1 MPQTRRRKQDRT
13 AKREEPVETVVEEQ
27 PPPPPEEPV
36 EPLVS
41 AILVSYNQAAA
52 LRRAIQALE
61 RSDDRK
67 RLEILVVDCGSQDES
82 PQLDTEFT
90 GITMMRLP
98 HHFGATKA
106 MNIGTRTAKAEIV
119 FYLSPSVE
127 VVPDTV
133 SKLAAH
139 LESDTDAAAVCP
151 LLVDPDGRQSLR
163 IRKIPTRA
171 TLLDPEYQRLDLS
184 QESVSVEYPGLDAL
198 MIRKFFIKG
207 MNFFDERYGNS
218 FADADLAAQVRRAQ
232 KKIRVYPAIRATYYS
247 EPDPLS
253 GDPLYAADR
262 VLGAAHYLAKYD
274 GFFSGLTFR
283 IGAIFRALVRFDFRQ
298 LGALI
303 SGQKLDGSQAM

>member
-1 MPQTRRRKQDRT
+1 MPQTRRRKPDRT
-13 AKREEPVETVVEEQ
+13 AKREEPVETVVELQ
-27 PPPPPEEPV
+27 PPPPEEPV
-36 EPLVS
+36 EPQVS
-41 AILVSYNQAAA
+41 AILVSYNQAPA

-82 PQLDTEFT
+82 AQLDTEFE

-106 MNIGTRTAKAEIV
+106 MNIGTRTAKAEVV
-119 FYLSPSVE
+119 FYLSPTVE
-127 VVPDTV
+127 VAPDTI
-133 SKLAAH
+133 SKLAGH
-139 LESDTDAAAVCP
+139 LESDSEAAAVCP

-171 TLLDPEYQRLDLS
+171 TLLDPEYQRIDLT
-184 QESVSVEYPGLDAL
+184 QETVSVEYPGLDAL

-207 MNFFDERYGNS
+207 MNFFDERYGNA
-218 FADADLAAQVRRAQ
+218 FADADLAVQIRRAQ
-232 KKIRVYPAIRATYYS
+232 KKIRVYPAIRATYYP
-247 EPDPLS
+247 EPDPLAA
-253 GDPLYAADR
+253 DPLYAADR
-262 VLGAAHYLAKYD
+262 ALGAAHFLAKYD

-283 IGAIFRALVRFDFRQ
+283 IGAILRALAHFNFRE
-298 LGALI
+298 LSALV